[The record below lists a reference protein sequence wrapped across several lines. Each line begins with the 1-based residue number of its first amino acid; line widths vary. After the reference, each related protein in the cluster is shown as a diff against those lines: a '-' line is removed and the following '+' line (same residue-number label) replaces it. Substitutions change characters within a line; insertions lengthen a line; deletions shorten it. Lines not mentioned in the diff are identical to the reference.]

1 MENLDSLLLTSLN
14 DYFNVLSKLGYI
26 NYCIVGDLIVSLFL
40 NDVLNGLFG
49 MVSEEDYKDIENC
62 LYCIYGR
69 NCLIPY
75 NQYSILPVNS
85 GNVVDYLRITESDI
99 VRNTE
104 NNYTRIVS

>member
-1 MENLDSLLLTSLN
+1 M
-14 DYFNVLSKLGYI
+14 I
-26 NYCIVGDLIVSLFL
+26 
-40 NDVLNGLFG
+40 
-49 MVSEEDYKDIENC
+49 SEEDYKGIANC